1 METIF
6 DHKPTAAELD
16 EFGLE
21 DLASQK
27 HYIDSIDAD
36 TALGDIA
43 QLYYERGD
51 EATGGKYEALLPVD
65 VAWRMFPPAD
75 CLNSTSG

>member
-21 DLASQK
+21 DPVTQQR
-27 HYIDSIDAD
+27 YIDTIDAD
-36 TALGDIA
+36 TALGDVA

-51 EATGGKYEALLPVD
+51 EATGTKYEERLPAD

-75 CLNSTSG
+75 CLDSTPG